1 MAGRIILGI
10 ANPALNANGVVD
22 TGATE
27 TFYQNLTTTL
37 QTIYADHALLTPLPN
52 PLPCDAAGRFPMVWA
67 ADLTLFS
74 VKWTPTGASPI
85 TYDYIQPQDPASVA
99 GQVLGTAT
107 NDNAAAGYVGE
118 YIEATNS
125 SGTSVTTNVATNLAT
140 LSLTAGD
147 WDVDGIVCLV
157 AAGPSSISQALG
169 WSSVSSATQPA
180 VYKLASSPI
189 PFNQPNG
196 ATVPI
201 SLPIPTL
208 RYSLGATT
216 TIYLT
221 ALGVFTA
228 GCTGT
233 GFIRARRVR

>member
-85 TYDYIQPQDPASVA
+85 TYDYIHNECGNKSRHAFTDRRR
-99 GQVLGTAT
+99 LGRR
-107 NDNAAAGYVGE
+107 
-118 YIEATNS
+118 
-125 SGTSVTTNVATNLAT
+125 
-140 LSLTAGD
+140 
-147 WDVDGIVCLV
+147 WDRMPRCRW
-157 AAGPSSISQALG
+157 P
-169 WSSVSSATQPA
+169 
-180 VYKLASSPI
+180 
-189 PFNQPNG
+189 
-196 ATVPI
+196 
-201 SLPIPTL
+201 
-208 RYSLGATT
+208 
-216 TIYLT
+216 
-221 ALGVFTA
+221 
-228 GCTGT
+228 
-233 GFIRARRVR
+233 